1 MEKGLDEEMK
11 KMEED
16 EDSDTVVSNDEGDDD
31 DDMDDDDEVSPET
44 LKKISDFEEELSTNP
59 YNYNA
64 HIELIS
70 VLKSVGDFMK
80 LRAARTA
87 FSSHYPLTSEMWEDW
102 VNDEAKIGVSE
113 EEKKSVVE
121 LYEKG
126 VKDYLSVE
134 LWLSYCQY
142 ALKEVGT
149 EEGQKYARSVFERA
163 ITAGGLH
170 VSKGGL
176 LWAAYRD
183 LENCLLA
190 VLEPA
195 PGSVPTKEQ
204 LEKQNKQKQTV
215 VSIFKRQLRLPLF
228 GIKEA
233 FAEYKD
239 FVQEEVDQNIVR
251 DYHKASELLKARE
264 KFEAKLLN
272 KDESLENYQKYIDFE
287 KDKKD
292 PVRIQCLYERAI
304 SDHCLEGDLWVQYL
318 VYIDTTLKIDTVSL
332 PVYERAVRNCPWSSV
347 IWSSYL
353 RSLERF
359 EKPKVDV
366 VKVFEQALAAGFTD
380 PSAYLEV
387 WLAFLDYMR
396 RRTEFSKEVTSTMS
410 DLRTAFERST
420 DHLARLKADPD
431 CKVLRYW
438 ANLEADHCH
447 NVQNARNIWADIGN
461 IHGNKALA
469 WIENINMEKQFGDRK
484 HLRKVY
490 LRALEKTHDSP
501 ELVADSWI
509 QFEREEGSLES
520 WENCR
525 EKCNKK
531 LEKMAEIRAKES
543 NVTMD
548 EDKIKMEK
556 VEKKKEK
563 DKQVRRDRR
572 HETSEQKKEAINSYS
587 KSNGAQKVVPP
598 PGFKGNVAPPPGF
611 KVPNAPP
618 PKAGVAPPPG
628 YVAPPP
634 GFKASNSREES
645 DEPAAK
651 KQKIDSSD
659 DSSSENADEK
669 QERTVFLSNL
679 NFEIDEDGI
688 KEIMSTSGAIS
699 EVRLAH
705 HVTGKSKGFAF
716 VEYESK
722 ESAAEVLK
730 RDNELIDGRP
740 MYISKCDPNK
750 KGHSFKYKLGL
761 EKNKLFLKG
770 LPASYTKVNIQE
782 IFGKHGKIIDIRLV
796 TYRNGHSKGMA
807 FVDYEDE
814 VSAATALLK
823 TDGMELEDSV
833 LHVALS
839 NPPERKPEGGVPSSE
854 VRSLGGGQK
863 KVGKSQVAF
872 MPRSVA
878 AQAKKEP
885 VGPIKPIGF
894 VPAGAKPEAGDKNG
908 SNNSGK
914 SNADFRKMLLGIKPK
929 E

>member
-1 MEKGLDEEMK
+1 MEKGFEDEMK

-16 EDSDTVVSNDEGDDD
+16 EESDSEGSNEEEDNDE
-31 DDMDDDDEVSPET
+31 DMEEEDEVSPET
-44 LKKISDFEEELSTNP
+44 LKKISEFEEELAHNP

-64 HIELIS
+64 HLEL
-70 VLKSVGDFMK
+70 VGLLKSTGDFLK

-87 FSSHYPLTSEMWEDW
+87 FSSQYPLTSELWDDW
-102 VNDEAKIGVSE
+102 VNDEAKIAVSE
-113 EEKKSVVE
+113 EEKKFVVE
-121 LYEKG
+121 LFEKG
-126 VKDYLSVE
+126 IKDYLSVE

-163 ITAGGLH
+163 ITAGGIH
-170 VSKGGL
+170 VSKGGM

-183 LENCLLA
+183 FENCLLA
-190 VLEPA
+190 VLEPP
-195 PGSVPTKEQ
+195 PGSVPSKEQ
-204 LEKQNKQKQTV
+204 LEKQAKQKQTV
-215 VSIFKRQLRLPLF
+215 ASIFKRQLRIPLF
-228 GIKEA
+228 GIMET
-233 FAEYKD
+233 
-239 FVQEEVDQNIVR
+239 FVEFKSFLQEDVDQNVER
-251 DYHKASELLKARE
+251 DYNKALEALKARE
-264 KFEAKLLN
+264 DYEAELLN
-272 KDESLENYQKYIDFE
+272 KDNGLENYLNYIDYE
-287 KDKKD
+287 KKQKD
-292 PVRIQCLYERAI
+292 PVRIQCLFERAI
-304 SDHCLEGDLWVQYL
+304 SSHCLEADLWVQYL
-318 VYIDTTLKIDTVSL
+318 AYLDTTLKIDTVSL

-347 IWSSYL
+347 IWCGYL

-359 EKPKVDV
+359 EKPKAEV

-380 PSAYLEV
+380 NSAYLEV
-387 WLAFLDYMR
+387 WLAFLDFMR
-396 RRTEFSKEVTSTMS
+396 RGTEFSKEVTTTMS
-410 DLRTAFERST
+410 GLRTAFERAT
-420 DHLARLKADPD
+420 DHLARMKADPE

-447 NVQNARNIWADIGN
+447 NVQNARNIWADINN
-461 IHGNKALA
+461 IHGNKASF
-469 WIENINMEKQFGDRK
+469 WIENITMEKQFGDRK

-490 LRALEKTHDSP
+490 LRALEKTHDTP

-520 WENCR
+520 WESCR

-531 LEKMAEIRAKES
+531 LERIAEIRAKES
-543 NVTMD
+543 EAEM
-548 EDKIKMEK
+548 EEEKRKSEK

-572 HETSEQKKEAINSYS
+572 QETSIQKREVINNSS
-587 KSNGAQKVVPP
+587 KSNGVAPP
-598 PGFKGNVAPPPGF
+598 PGFKSNGGQAIAPPPGF
-611 KVPNAPP
+611 KVPNMPP
-618 PKAGVAPPPG
+618 PKTAVAPPPG

-634 GFKASNSREES
+634 GFKPSRDDS

-651 KQKIDSSD
+651 KQKIDNAAD
-659 DSSSENADEK
+659 DTAENADEK

-679 NFEIDEDGI
+679 SFDIDEEGI
-688 KEIMSTSGAIS
+688 KEIMGSSGAIA

-722 ESAAEVLK
+722 DSAVEAIK

-770 LPASYTKVNIQE
+770 LPASYTKVNIQQ
-782 IFGKHGKIIDIRLV
+782 IFGEFGKIIDIRLV

-823 TDGMELEDSV
+823 TDGMKLEDCE

-839 NPPERKPEGGVPSSE
+839 NPPERKPEGGVPAAD

-878 AQAKKEP
+878 VQAKKPP
-885 VGPIKPIGF
+885 VGPSKPVAF
-894 VPAGAKPEAGDKNG
+894 VSSSKSDSAEKNG
-908 SNNSGK
+908 SSNGSK